1 MAVGENRYFRE
12 ALADFVQE
20 TAYGGAVRHLADRGY
35 TVAQI
40 MERLEYPA
48 PCEKVRRQRFCPS
61 FCFCPVLC
69 PGLYLIMSQSRGT
82 CNAFL
87 PAFYLFQLF
96 RHSFRV
102 HSIPFRHIPSAFRHI
117 PARFLRKN
125 GLAF

>member
-1 MAVGENRYFRE
+1 MALLPRN
-12 ALADFVQE
+12 
-20 TAYGGAVRHLADRGY
+20 
-35 TVAQI
+35 
-40 MERLEYPA
+40 A
-48 PCEKVRRQRFCPS
+48 PLPSEFLPMSCQRFCPS